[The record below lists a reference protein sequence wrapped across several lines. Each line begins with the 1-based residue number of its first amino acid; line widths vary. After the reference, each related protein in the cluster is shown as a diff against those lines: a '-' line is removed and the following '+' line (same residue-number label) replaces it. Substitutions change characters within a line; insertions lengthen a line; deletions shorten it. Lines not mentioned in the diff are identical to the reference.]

1 MDTPSDQLR
10 GWKEIAAY
18 LKASERSVMRWEA
31 SRGLPVRRIPGDA
44 RDAVFAI
51 RQELDAWLRR
61 PGIASPQST
70 DTADDASANGPAPG
84 ENAQSDA
91 PRSARRR
98 GSAVLAIAVPAL
110 IVAASVFA
118 YTTWR
123 ASTAE
128 TGGAPGAAGSV
139 ANASA
144 PAAAPEEAK
153 SENAQGARDPIML
166 ELSGPGRPPSR
177 IGVAPGECGY
187 REYASGDRL
196 ELCARP
202 AGEWLDVSILFTP
215 KPDAKKPPG
224 RQAPTTFRLARDTKI
239 RIISPLVLDL
249 EWVSPTPAPLP
260 ARGGRA
266 Q

>member
-44 RDAVFAI
+44 RDAVFAT

-61 PGIASPQST
+61 PAIASLQPS
-70 DTADDASANGPAPG
+70 DTPDDAAANEPAPG
-84 ENAQSDA
+84 ENAPSEA

-98 GSAVLAIAVPAL
+98 ASAAFAIAVPAL

-118 YTTWR
+118 FTAWR

-128 TGGAPGAAGSV
+128 TGHAPGDAGSV
-139 ANASA
+139 ADAGA
-144 PAAAPEEAK
+144 PTPAATAA
-153 SENAQGARDPIML
+153 GADARRGEPGAITL
-166 ELSGPGRPPSR
+166 ELSGPGRSPSR
-177 IGVAPGECGY
+177 IGVAPGRCGY
-187 REYASGDRL
+187 TEYASGDRL
-196 ELCARP
+196 EFCVRP
-202 AGEWLDVSILFTP
+202 AGEWLDVSVLFTP
-215 KPDAKKPPG
+215 KPDATKPPG

-239 RIISPLVLDL
+239 RILSPLVLDL
-249 EWVSPTPAPLP
+249 EWVSPAPAPLP

-266 Q
+266 H

>member
-1 MDTPSDQLR
+1 LDTPSDQLR

-51 RQELDAWLRR
+51 RQELDAWLKRSS
-61 PGIASPQST
+61 IASPQST
-70 DTADDASANGPAPG
+70 DTADDAAASEPAPA
-84 ENAQSDA
+84 EKAPSDA

-98 GSAVLAIAVPAL
+98 ASAALAIAVPAL
-110 IVAASVFA
+110 IVAASFFA

-128 TGGAPGAAGSV
+128 TGDAPGGAGSV
-139 ANASA
+139 ANAST

-153 SENAQGARDPIML
+153 SQGARDPIML
-166 ELSGPGRPPSR
+166 ELSGPGRSPSE

-202 AGEWLDVSILFTP
+202 AGEWVEVALRLIPKGGSATP
-215 KPDAKKPPG
+215 PTPN
-224 RQAPTTFRLARDTKI
+224 APLVVRLQRNAKI
-239 RIISPLVLDL
+239 RITRPVVLDL
-249 EWVSPTPAPLP
+249 EWVSAEPVPSP
-260 ARGGRA
+260 ARGGGA

>member
-51 RQELDAWLRR
+51 RQELDAWLKRSS
-61 PGIASPQST
+61 IAPPQST
-70 DTADDASANGPAPG
+70 DTPDDAAANEPAPG
-84 ENAQSDA
+84 EKTPSDA

-98 GSAVLAIAVPAL
+98 ASAALAIAVPAL

-128 TGGAPGAAGSV
+128 TGDAPGGAGSV

-144 PAAAPEEAK
+144 PAAAPEDAK
-153 SENAQGARDPIML
+153 SENAQGAHDPIML

-187 REYASGDRL
+187 REYASGNRL

-202 AGEWLDVSILFTP
+202 AGEWLEVTLRLIPEGGS
-215 KPDAKKPPG
+215 AKLPS
-224 RQAPTTFRLARDTKI
+224 REAPLVVRLDRNAKI
-239 RIISPLVLDL
+239 RITRPVVLDL
-249 EWVSPTPAPLP
+249 EWVLAEPVPSP
-260 ARGGRA
+260 ARSGGA

>member
-91 PRSARRR
+91 PRSERRR

-144 PAAAPEEAK
+144 QAAAPEDAK

-166 ELSGPGRPPSR
+166 ELSGPGRSPSR
-177 IGVAPGECGY
+177 IGVAPGRCGY
-187 REYASGDRL
+187 TEYPSGDRL
-196 ELCARP
+196 EFCARP
-202 AGEWLDVSILFTP
+202 AGEWVEVALRLIPKGGSATP
-215 KPDAKKPPG
+215 PTPN
-224 RQAPTTFRLARDTKI
+224 APLVVRLVRNAKI
-239 RIISPLVLDL
+239 RITKPIVLDL
-249 EWVSPTPAPLP
+249 EWVSAEPVPSPA
-260 ARGGRA
+260 
-266 Q
+266 

>member
-1 MDTPSDQLR
+1 LDTPSDQLR

-51 RQELDAWLRR
+51 RQELDVWLRR

-70 DTADDASANGPAPG
+70 DTADDASANEPAPG
-84 ENAQSDA
+84 ENAPSEA

-98 GSAVLAIAVPAL
+98 ASAALAIAVPAL
-110 IVAASVFA
+110 IVAASLFA

-128 TGGAPGAAGSV
+128 TGDAPGGAGSV

-144 PAAAPEEAK
+144 PAAATEDAK
-153 SENAQGARDPIML
+153 SENAQGARDPITL
-166 ELSGPGRPPSR
+166 ELSGPGRSPSR
-177 IGVAPGECGY
+177 IGVAPGRCGY
-187 REYASGDRL
+187 TEYASGDRL
-196 ELCARP
+196 EFCARP
-202 AGEWLDVSILFTP
+202 AGEWLEVTLRLI
-215 KPDAKKPPG
+215 PDGGSTKLPG
-224 RQAPTTFRLARDTKI
+224 REAPLKVRLERNAKI
-239 RIISPLVLDL
+239 RITKPIVLDL
-249 EWVSPTPAPLP
+249 EWVSAEPVPSPA
-260 ARGGRA
+260 
-266 Q
+266 

>member
-51 RQELDAWLRR
+51 RQELDAWMKR

-70 DTADDASANGPAPG
+70 DTADHASASELAPG
-84 ENAQSDA
+84 EKAPSDA

-98 GSAVLAIAVPAL
+98 ASAALAIAVPAL
-110 IVAASVFA
+110 IVAASVIA

-123 ASTAE
+123 ASTAD
-128 TGGAPGAAGSV
+128 TGNAPGGAGSV
-139 ANASA
+139 ADAGA
-144 PAAAPEEAK
+144 PTAAATA
-153 SENAQGARDPIML
+153 AGADERRGESDAITL
-166 ELSGPGRPPSR
+166 ELSGPGRSPSR
-177 IGVAPGECGY
+177 IGVAPGRCGY
-187 REYASGDRL
+187 TEYASGDRL
-196 ELCARP
+196 EFCARP
-202 AGEWLDVSILFTP
+202 AGDWLDVSVLFTP
-215 KPDAKKPPG
+215 KPDATKPPG
-224 RQAPTTFRLARDTKI
+224 RQAPATFRLARDTKI

-249 EWVSPTPAPLP
+249 EWVSPDQGLSP

-266 Q
+266 H

>member
-51 RQELDAWLRR
+51 RQELDAWLKRSS
-61 PGIASPQST
+61 IASPPST
-70 DTADDASANGPAPG
+70 DAADDAAGSEPAPA
-84 ENAQSDA
+84 EKAPSDA

-98 GSAVLAIAVPAL
+98 ASAVLAIAVPTL

-128 TGGAPGAAGSV
+128 TGDAPGGAGSV

-144 PAAAPEEAK
+144 PAAAPEDAK
-153 SENAQGARDPIML
+153 SENAQGAHDAITL
-166 ELSGPGRPPSR
+166 ELSGPGRPLSR
-177 IGVAPGECGY
+177 IGVAPGRCGY
-187 REYASGDRL
+187 TEYASGDRL
-196 ELCARP
+196 EFCARP
-202 AGEWLDVSILFTP
+202 AGEWLDVSVLFTP
-215 KPDAKKPPG
+215 KPDARKPPG
-224 RQAPTTFRLARDTKI
+224 RQAPTMCRLARDTKI

-249 EWVSPTPAPLP
+249 EWVSPAPAPLP

-266 Q
+266 H